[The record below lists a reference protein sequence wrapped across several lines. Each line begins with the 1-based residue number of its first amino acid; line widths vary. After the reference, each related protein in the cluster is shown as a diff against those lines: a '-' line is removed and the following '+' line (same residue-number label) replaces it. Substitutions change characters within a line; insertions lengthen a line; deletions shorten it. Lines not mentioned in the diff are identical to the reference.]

1 MNYVKNNKRRL
12 IAFTKTS
19 IILATVSPIII
30 NSDSTEAM
38 FINHLWRIQLHQ
50 KEKVCNL
57 S

>member
-38 FINHLWRIQLHQ
+38 FINHL
-50 KEKVCNL
+50 
-57 S
+57 